1 MDKPGEVD
9 SVDPADAASQRASR
23 PKSTLRP
30 GHEIVVDI
38 PYRSPRAW
46 ASLLIGTV
54 LVGVGL
60 GLMID
65 ANFGVVPLDSFF
77 TGVSRQ
83 TGFSVGVVLFA
94 LCGLMVLLSWSLGLK
109 PTIGTLI
116 TFTGIAVVVDLT
128 RLFGEAIGAPDW
140 SVGLRIAWWILGL
153 LLFCCGVLGIFSC
166 DLGVS
171 PYDQLVRAIAFR
183 TGRSLGFAR
192 IILDSIALLGA
203 IVLGGSW
210 GVGTVIILLVVPIVL
225 NRILPYVKPRIHRD
239 PLHDRVP

>member
-1 MDKPGEVD
+1 MERPAEPN
-9 SVDPADAASQRASR
+9 SVGPADAPGETRSR
-23 PKSTLRP
+23 PGSSPRS
-30 GHEIVVDI
+30 GHEIVIDI

-46 ASLLIGTV
+46 AALLIGTV

-140 SVGLRIAWWILGL
+140 SFGVRIAWWILGL

-192 IILDSIALLGA
+192 IILDSISLLGA

-210 GVGTVIILLVVPIVL
+210 GVGTVIILLVVPLVL

>member
-1 MDKPGEVD
+1 M
-9 SVDPADAASQRASR
+9 
-23 PKSTLRP
+23 
-30 GHEIVVDI
+30 
-38 PYRSPRAW
+38 
-46 ASLLIGTV
+46 